1 MRTISVQKV
10 FILDEQTHPSESILD
25 PSLKE
30 AQGPALIAYND
41 GVLLPEDW
49 KALRTIHSSSK
60 NMDEESVFVFFF
72 FLIRFFAI

>member
-72 FLIRFFAI
+72 LIRFFAI